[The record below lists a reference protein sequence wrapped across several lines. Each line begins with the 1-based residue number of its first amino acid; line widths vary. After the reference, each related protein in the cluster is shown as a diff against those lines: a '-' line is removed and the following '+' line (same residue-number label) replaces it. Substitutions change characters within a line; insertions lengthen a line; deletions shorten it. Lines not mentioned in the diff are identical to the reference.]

1 MSNNLK
7 ALTKEHHD
15 NAERTEFADMLL
27 GGNIPP
33 RLYQQYL
40 HAQLANYSAL
50 ESVVEVPMEL
60 ESIFR
65 STQIEEDLVELEV
78 PRGPT
83 TKFLPFADDVETS
96 PWPSASEPKP
106 TMISPASFV
115 T

>member
-40 HAQLANYSAL
+40 RAQLANYSAL

-60 ESIFR
+60 EPIFR
-65 STQIEEDLVELEV
+65 STQIEEDLVELEA
-78 PRGPT
+78 T
-83 TKFLPFADDVETS
+83 YDL
-96 PWPSASEPKP
+96 
-106 TMISPASFV
+106 
-115 T
+115 